1 MSEKPFVRNPETE
14 NEGISRSYSEF
25 VISEAWRRRR
35 SPAYFAYRANWIDYP
50 TRHHVS
56 DYPLDLDIEVT
67 SRCNLDCPMC
77 WRTDRLQKDLFGP
90 VEDMDLGLYR
100 KIVDEAGEGGVAAI
114 KLCLLGEPLMHPDI
128 VEIVRY
134 AKESG
139 VIDVIF
145 NTNGVLLTEKMARD
159 LLEAG
164 IDGIFISFDSDERE
178 SYEKIR
184 VGASFEEVVNNV
196 ANLYRLRNSSPRY
209 GHVHIRVSKVIFP
222 HEGQAEVERFI
233 RFWQDKADAVGFNTY
248 MKPSE
253 SGSEVAGPCACCD
266 MIWQR
271 MSVMT
276 NGDVLPCCSVN
287 LPLYLLGNLR
297 EQSIHEL
304 WHGERMTRLR
314 EAHLSGRFRE
324 IPMCATCDYI
334 KTKKRA

>member
-1 MSEKPFVRNPETE
+1 MTEGTIVRNPETE
-14 NEGISRSYSEF
+14 IEGISRSYSEF
-25 VISEAWRRRR
+25 VVSGKWRRHR
-35 SPAYFAYRANWIDYP
+35 SQAYFDYRANWVDFP
-50 TRHHVS
+50 ARHHIS
-56 DYPLDLDIEVT
+56 AYPLDLDIEVT

-77 WRTDRLQKDLFGP
+77 WRTDRLRKDLFGP

-100 KIVDEAGEGGVAAI
+100 KIIDEAGQGGVSAV

-134 AKESG
+134 AKQRG
-139 VIDVIF
+139 IVDVIF
-145 NTNGVLLTEKMARD
+145 NTNGVLLTEQMGHD

-164 IDGIFISFDSDERE
+164 VDGVFISFDSDDR
-178 SYEKIR
+178 STYEKIR
-184 VGASFEEVVNNV
+184 IGASFESVVHNV
-196 ANLYRLRNSSPRY
+196 AALYRLRNSSPRY
-209 GHVHIRVSKVIFP
+209 AHVQIRVSKVVFP
-222 HEGQAEVERFI
+222 HEGQDDVDRFI
-233 RFWQDKADAVGFNTY
+233 RFWQDKVDAVGFNTY

-253 SGSEVAGPCACCD
+253 SGSEVIGPCACCD

-287 LPLYLLGNLR
+287 LPLYVLGNLR
-297 EQSIHEL
+297 EQSVFEL

-314 EAHLSGRFRE
+314 EAHLAGRMRE

-334 KTKKRA
+334 KTRKIV